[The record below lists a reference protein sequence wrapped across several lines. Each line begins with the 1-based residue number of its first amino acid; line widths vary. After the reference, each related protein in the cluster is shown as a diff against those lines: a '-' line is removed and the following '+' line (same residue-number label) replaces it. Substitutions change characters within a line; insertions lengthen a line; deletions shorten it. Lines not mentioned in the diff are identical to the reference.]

1 MPNSILE
8 KKWTRWYPKK
18 IFLKSTNKNK
28 KILFHS
34 NEFKKEDFLIESKN
48 QNNFIVDK
56 KEVEIDLKKTKAYEI
71 GFKKGFLQ
79 AQEENILLKNKLN
92 SLFLDF
98 ENALSIFENALCSQL
113 LKTVLK
119 IASYVIG
126 KNIDIDKSVL
136 INSIKNIINKDG
148 IFLKKPQLIIHPNNK
163 KLIENTFKDFLNT
176 YKWILVCD
184 DSLDLNGCKVQSENV
199 DIDATIDARWQ
210 ELCRLIYSE
219 EY

>member
-18 IFLKSTNKNK
+18 IFLKSIKKNNKD
-28 KILFHS
+28 LLYS

-48 QNNFIVDK
+48 QKNFIVDE
-56 KEVEIDLKKTKAYEI
+56 KEFKIDFKKTQAYEI
-71 GFKKGFLQ
+71 GFKKGLLQ

-92 SLFLDF
+92 NLFLDF
-98 ENALSIFENALCSQL
+98 ENALSIFENALYSQL

-126 KNIDIDKSVL
+126 KNIDIDKSIL
-136 INSIKNIINKDG
+136 INNIKKIINKDG

-163 KLIENTFKDFLNT
+163 KLIEEIFEDFLNT

-184 DSLDLNGCKVQSENV
+184 DSIDLNGCKIKSENV

-210 ELCRLIYSE
+210 ELCRLIDSE